1 MAALSVLLMI
11 EIGVTTL
18 FMQALAS
25 RQRLRAATL
34 LIGFVV
40 VAVTLW
46 AGWRSGVPANA
57 SQGVPNEMV
66 AMTALLAV
74 TLMLAPL
81 LGGRR

>member
-40 VAVTLW
+40 VVVTLW
-46 AGWRSGVPANA
+46 AGWHSGVPADA
-57 SQGVPNEMV
+57 SQGCP
-66 AMTALLAV
+66 TRWW
-74 TLMLAPL
+74 P
-81 LGGRR
+81 